1 MQYIILFL
9 ENTMNTGI
17 TLQVW
22 QLLIYSAVL
31 FVAGVQVPD
40 SYHEKSRIPSAIV
53 LVLSVIFL
61 ITRAR

>member
-1 MQYIILFL
+1 
-9 ENTMNTGI
+9 MNTGI